1 MIIYQRSFVME
12 EIQSLSYLLF
22 LGKDIIAMEEINN
35 DEKKKIE
42 IEIVKGNPKDLQ
54 ISDVKDNLSFEVQEE
69 KNKQKIIVP
78 ENQKSGE
85 ESNK

>member
-1 MIIYQRSFVME
+1 
-12 EIQSLSYLLF
+12 
-22 LGKDIIAMEEINN
+22 MEEIND

-78 ENQKSGE
+78 ENQKSSDS
-85 ESNK
+85 SN